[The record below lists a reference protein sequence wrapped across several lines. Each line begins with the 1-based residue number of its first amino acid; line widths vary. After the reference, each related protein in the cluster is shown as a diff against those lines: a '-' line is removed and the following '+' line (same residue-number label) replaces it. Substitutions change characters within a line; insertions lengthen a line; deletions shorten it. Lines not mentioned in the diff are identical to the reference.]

1 MASIDDKIRARKFV
15 LHTSCTLAVAVM
27 ATLSGCASPSSTGS
41 AAPTVEPAVSS
52 TPDPVAMP
60 ASASATAV
68 SPSTTEAPT
77 PSALVPGHSYIVTVK
92 SSQGYA
98 QEATLTLHP
107 GYKGSDRSGLATG
120 WAAVGGTGEN
130 PCIDVNP
137 ANDMVTNYTFR
148 TDTAYFVFG
157 TLTIRNK
164 SNGFSPQ
171 PTTWQ
176 WVGKTGAGG
185 DLMSTPDPSIDTDFA
200 VMGVGFSSG
209 GDCDGLT
216 SGGFMMNPKWS
227 GSSDQWGPVPVAI
240 AISGVYTPN
249 HPTGNLKDV
258 SAFRLNQGPFGGSV
272 TDAAGNKVQGIPL
285 PMPASQ

>member
-1 MASIDDKIRARKFV
+1 MASPNKQSLSSKVIIR
-15 LHTSCTLAVAVM
+15 TSCALAVTVM
-27 ATLSGCASPSSTGS
+27 TALAGCASPSSTGG
-41 AAPTVEPAVSS
+41 AINTVQPAVSS
-52 TPDPVAMP
+52 TPDPVAAP
-60 ASASATAV
+60 ASTAPISPSAT
-68 SPSTTEAPT
+68 PSPT
-77 PSALVPGHSYIVTVK
+77 PSALGPAHSYIVTVK

-98 QEATLTLHP
+98 QEATLTLYP
-107 GYKGSDRSGLATG
+107 GYKGSDRSGLAAG
-120 WAAVGGTGEN
+120 WAAVEGTGEN

-164 SNGFSPQ
+164 SNGFSPE

-176 WVGKTGAGG
+176 WVGNTGGG
-185 DLMSTPDPSIDTDFA
+185 GGLMSTPDPSVDTDFA
-200 VMGVGFSSG
+200 VMGVGFTNG

-216 SGGFMMNPKWS
+216 SGGYIMSPKWS
-227 GSSDQWGPVPVAI
+227 DSGDQWGPVPVAI

-249 HPTGNLKDV
+249 HPAGNLKNI

-272 TDAAGNKVQGIPL
+272 TDSAGKKLQGIPL
-285 PMPASQ
+285 PMPAKP